1 MSTTD
6 VRLPSEQ
13 ESRQLAEQ
21 ARQKEWEGRGF
32 LRELFLGTF
41 QLDLIHPFP
50 LRPEDRPEFAR
61 FYDELKT
68 FLRQEVD
75 SAAIDQTGE
84 YPEHVVD
91 GLRKLGAFGM
101 KIPKEYGGAG
111 VPGSPGCQG
120 AGMGGGHDG
129 KH

>member
-6 VRLPSEQ
+6 VRLPSEE

-50 LRPEDRPEFAR
+50 LRREDRPEFAR
-61 FYDELKT
+61 FYDELKA
-68 FLRQEVD
+68 FLREEVD
-75 SAAIDQTGE
+75 SAAIDHTGE
-84 YPEHVVD
+84 YPEHVIEGASDYDFAV
-91 GLRKLGAFGM
+91 GLH
-101 KIPKEYGGAG
+101 
-111 VPGSPGCQG
+111 GCSLDVVADNVG
-120 AGMGGGHDG
+120 IDRINR
-129 KH
+129 